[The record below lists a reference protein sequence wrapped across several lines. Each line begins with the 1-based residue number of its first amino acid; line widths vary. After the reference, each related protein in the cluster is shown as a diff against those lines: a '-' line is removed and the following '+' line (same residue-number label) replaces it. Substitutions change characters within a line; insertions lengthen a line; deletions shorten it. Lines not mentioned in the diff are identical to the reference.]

1 MLAIGQSL
9 MLAASLSI
17 VPHYFKKKLSLAN
30 GLVNCFASI
39 LVVLLP
45 YCTSIILRR
54 YGLREAFYFFAFLNL
69 VSTLLCMAYTP
80 RLPTSNDAKTR
91 SQKVRKSFGIDVF
104 RKPKFV
110 IWSVASFFGFF
121 GYLIPIINIVSDIQ
135 IQYKSELKLYRTR
148 TTEEPIYVLI

>member
-1 MLAIGQSL
+1 

-30 GLVNCFASI
+30 GLVNCLASI

-45 YCTSIILRR
+45 YCTSIILKR

-69 VSTLLCMAYTP
+69 ISTLLCLFYTP
-80 RLPTSNDAKTR
+80 RLPRNNDTKTR
-91 SQKVRKSFGIDVF
+91 FQKIKHSFGIDVF
-104 RKPKFV
+104 KKPKFV

-135 IQYKSELKLYRTR
+135 LNKFLKKFK
-148 TTEEPIYVLI
+148 